1 MYVNTTACHAA
12 VQKDTQCTHHGD
24 TGDNTQSTHTGHS
37 RRIGL
42 AYPDEYTLRVLTD
55 TAPTTAHWVAK
66 PDNDPKTKVRSEY
79 THGPRVNP
87 KHRHGTSVKTA
98 LTRTPRYQQN
108 RTYIPPLC

>member
-55 TAPTTAHWVAK
+55 TAPTTAHWVAIQTTTHK
-66 PDNDPKTKVRSEY
+66 QRSGQSTHTDP
-79 THGPRVNP
+79 G
-87 KHRHGTSVKTA
+87 
-98 LTRTPRYQQN
+98 
-108 RTYIPPLC
+108 